1 MPPLKKKV
9 RIMEY
14 YIIYNIHNGSYFI
27 NKSQRPNVSVR
38 HQFSRAYREERPDYN
53 SQFSQDIRK
62 YGEGGFIIRY
72 SLEMPEWAERRAHY
86 IVKENVDEAIMEEVK
101 NMRTEPTPCEP
112 QKPKF
117 IRKDKK

>member
-38 HQFSRAYREERPDYN
+38 HQFSRA
-53 SQFSQDIRK
+53 
-62 YGEGGFIIRY
+62 
-72 SLEMPEWAERRAHY
+72 
-86 IVKENVDEAIMEEVK
+86 
-101 NMRTEPTPCEP
+101 
-112 QKPKF
+112 
-117 IRKDKK
+117 